1 MGRNSSTTQDAA
13 WLRSQI
19 EVGSSF
25 ISTQHGHKLRP
36 SLTLHFS
43 FLVSKMGVKVI
54 SFPQ

>member
-1 MGRNSSTTQDAA
+1 MGRNSSTTQGAA

-19 EVGSSF
+19 EVGSSL
-25 ISTQHGHKLRP
+25 ISTQHGRKLRP